1 MLNEQSESHESQPL
15 NRHQKLSKHQQ
26 LNQFGKMQ
34 QRRRWLK
41 AALANASSVS
51 IAATLGAL
59 GPGRAAWATSS
70 PAAVDRRLVVIILRG
85 ALDGLNTVVP
95 YQENN
100 YYRLRPT
107 IAVARPGEIDGLID
121 LDGRFGLHP
130 GLAVLKPY
138 WDQGS
143 LGFIH
148 ASGSPDPTRSHFD
161 AQDYLESATPG
172 RKSTPTGWMN
182 RLLGALNHDA
192 PLLRAVNV
200 GVNLPRIYSGPGNIA
215 TIASGDA
222 ATRPLATDR
231 PAVNEAF
238 ARLYTGDDAMSQ
250 AFRDAGASRREIVA
264 GLEGVD
270 TQADNGAVSLRGFA
284 QDANRLG
291 SLMRRDARV
300 QLGFIA
306 VGGWDTHVNQG
317 DGRGALAGKLVQL
330 GEGLNQLSKSLG
342 ERFADT
348 VIMVMSEFGRTVR
361 QNGNNGTDHGHGNVI
376 WMLGG
381 AVNGRRVHGEWPG
394 LDDSALYEG
403 RDLAVTSD
411 FRQVAADVCARH
423 LRLSDAQLAKVFID
437 MPQGRVALNTL
448 RS

>member
-1 MLNEQSESHESQPL
+1 MLNE
-15 NRHQKLSKHQQ
+15 
-26 LNQFGKMQ
+26 
-34 QRRRWLK
+34 RRKWLK
-41 AALANASSVS
+41 AGLATAASGEIPAALVG
-51 IAATLGAL
+51 LGANS
-59 GPGRAAWATSS
+59 AAWAASS
-70 PAAVDRRLVVIILRG
+70 PAAVDRRLVVIMLRG
-85 ALDGLNTVVP
+85 AVDGLSTVVP
-95 YQENN
+95 YQEAN
-100 YYRLRPT
+100 YYRSRPS
-107 IAVARPGEIDGLID
+107 IAIARPGETDGLID

-138 WDQGS
+138 WDQGH

-148 ASGSPDPTRSHFD
+148 ASGSPDSTRSHFD
-161 AQDYLESATPG
+161 AQDYMESGTPG
-172 RKSTPTGWMN
+172 RKSTSTGWMN

-192 PLLRAVNV
+192 PLMRAVNV
-200 GVNLPRIYSGPGNIA
+200 GVNLPRIYAGPGNIA

-231 PAVNEAF
+231 PLVNDAF
-238 ARLYTGDDAMSQ
+238 ARLYSGDDSMSQ
-250 AFRDAGASRREIVA
+250 AFREAGVTRREIIA
-264 GLEGVD
+264 GLDGVD

-291 SLMRRDARV
+291 SLIRRDARV

-317 DGRGALAGKLVQL
+317 AGRGQLAGKFAQL
-330 GEGLNQLSKSLG
+330 GEGLSVLSKSLG

-348 VIMVMSEFGRTVR
+348 IIVVMSEFGRTVR

-376 WMLGG
+376 WLLGG

-403 RDLAVTSD
+403 RDLAVTTD
-411 FRQVAADVCARH
+411 FRHVVADLCGRH
-423 LRLSDAQLAKVFID
+423 LRLTDRQLAGVFTE
-437 MPQGRVALNTL
+437 MPQMPVSMSTL
-448 RS
+448 KT